1 MSAVRLNK
9 GLYSEQTHLY
19 GGQTGANN
27 GALSHRP
34 LRSGSGPPCRPF
46 GRRSAFQHV
55 SMGPSPLWHLVV
67 FEALTWESRPSCS
80 LEQRAGRM
88 GGCQE
93 GSRAVRLC
101 WDEEYEQ
108 FDKTDT
114 EREGRQQRPRRR
126 TRCGDEE
133 AGAGPRHWDPSS
145 IADPSRFSDVSSLWA
160 SPFTVKRCLRR
171 ISDIWEMCCFS
182 SDFAMRKVM
191 LV

>member
-1 MSAVRLNK
+1 MLAVHLNS

-19 GGQTGANN
+19 GEQTGANN
-27 GALSHRP
+27 GALSHHP

-46 GRRSAFQHV
+46 GRCSAFQHV
-55 SMGPSPLWHLVV
+55 SMGSSPFWHPFI
-67 FEALTWESRPSCS
+67 FEGLTWELRPSCS
-80 LEQRAGRM
+80 LERQAGRT
-88 GGCQE
+88 GWCQE

-114 EREGRQQRPRRR
+114 ERVGQQERPRRR

-133 AGAGPRHWDPSS
+133 AGAGSQHWDPSS
-145 IADPSRFSDVSSLWA
+145 IADPSRLSDVSSPWA

-171 ISDIWEMCCFS
+171 ISDIWEMRCFS

-191 LV
+191 LL